1 MNVPQPYN
9 PAIHLPPPAEFN
21 PSHGVGPSF
30 SLPVTH
36 STNEDDNKSVASMDD
51 FEMRLAALKKL

>member
-21 PSHGVGPSF
+21 PSHGEGPSF
-30 SLPVTH
+30 SLPANP
-36 STNEDDNKSVASMDD
+36 SINDDDNKSIASIDD